1 MNDPRWPV
9 SMKGVVLIGSA
20 VALLRNDRD
29 EWELPGGRLEPGE
42 TPEECVAREVH
53 EELGITVV
61 AEQLVDAWVYPVEP
75 TKSVLVVTFG
85 CTLLGAPDLRLSDEH
100 SEVVLADV
108 GLQLDELAM
117 PEGYRRSIRRWSN
130 WG

>member
-9 SMKGVVLIGSA
+9 SMKGVVLVGSR
-20 VALLRNDRD
+20 VALVHNDRD

-42 TPEECVAREVH
+42 TPEECVAREVW

-61 AEQLVDAWVYPVEP
+61 VEQLVDVWVYPVEP
-75 TKSVLVVTFG
+75 SKSVLIVTFG
-85 CTLLGAPDLRLSDEH
+85 CSVRGPLDLRLSDEH
-100 SEVVLADV
+100 NDLVLADI
-108 GLQLDELAM
+108 GAQLDRLPM
-117 PEGYRRSIRRWSN
+117 PEGYRRSIRRWAN

>member
-1 MNDPRWPV
+1 
-9 SMKGVVLIGSA
+9 MKGVVLIGST
-20 VALLRNDRD
+20 VVLVRNDRD

-42 TPEECVAREVH
+42 TPEQCVVREVN

-61 AEQLVDAWVYPVEP
+61 AEQLIDAWVYPVEP

-85 CTLLGAPDLRLSDEH
+85 CSLVGSPDFQLSDEH
-100 SEVVLADV
+100 NDLVLADL
-108 GLQLDELAM
+108 GPGLDELPM
-117 PEGYRRSIRRWSN
+117 PEGYRRSIRRWAN